1 MALHEDE
8 GPFSDLFGGWSAWI
22 LVPLGVV
29 LVFAVIGIALVSALG
44 GGSADDSANAATA
57 STRKLPVY
65 WTVKAGDTYSRIAQ
79 KTGLTVDD
87 LETFNPTTNPAT
99 IAPGQHIKLRLHVP
113 KAAPKPLGPKFATVR
128 KGESFGAIAARTGHN
143 INWLI
148 QLNRRLKPETLQPG
162 DRVRLR
168 R

>member
-1 MALHEDE
+1 MTTHEDD
-8 GPFSDLFGGWSAWI
+8 GPFSDLFGGWSALI
-22 LVPLGVV
+22 LVPLGVI
-29 LVFAVIGIALVSALG
+29 LVFGVIGIVLVSTLG
-44 GGSADDSANAATA
+44 GSGDGSADAATA
-57 STRKLPVY
+57 PSRKLPVY
-65 WTVKAGDTYSRIAQ
+65 WTVKPGDTYSRISE
-79 KTGLTVDD
+79 KTGLTLDE
-87 LETFNPTTNPAT
+87 LETFNPTTNPTT
-99 IAPGQHIKLRLHVP
+99 IAPGQRIKLRLHVP

-148 QLNRRLKPETLQPG
+148 SLNKRLKPETLQPG

>member
-1 MALHEDE
+1 MPTDQDD
-8 GPFSDLFGGWSAWI
+8 GPFRDLLGGWSPFI
-22 LVPLGVV
+22 LVPLGVI

-44 GGSADDSANAATA
+44 GSGGGAADAATA
-57 STRKLPVY
+57 PDRKLPVY
-65 WTVKAGDTYSRIAQ
+65 WTVKAGDTYSHIAQ
-79 KTGLTVDD
+79 RTGLTLDD
-87 LETFNPTTNPAT
+87 LETFNPNTNPTT

-113 KAAPKPLGPKFATVR
+113 KAPRKPLGPKFATVR

-143 INWLI
+143 INWLLH
-148 QLNRRLKPETLQPG
+148 LNKRLKPETLQPG